1 MDEELRDWDLPIETE
16 KEGRQRNIPR
26 KNYRLVGQTFR
37 LALDF
42 GEKYVLSLLDEN
54 TVLWGELGTAPC
66 AYDYLCMR
74 ANEFVWMVTFMED
87 SKTNTT
93 VVIDTLNNL
102 TTVVWARGGVNKKTP
117 ELVMHE
123 FQFGAIEKPGVEVGT
138 QRHGFTDVLVGRK
151 IAWHYSPVVNI
162 THIYHTA
169 YSIRSSMNEQ
179 EPLPDTATPEQR
191 FEVEERE
198 QRWGAVFFEEPARYV
213 KINENLIMVAF
224 TEHNRNRVERGQG
237 RGDLIVL
244 VDTDR
249 VHDVGRTYGMQP
261 DGTGKMGLITASGW
275 FVDSDDP
282 MDTAESPYWI

>member
-138 QRHGFTDVLVGRK
+138 QRHGFTESNGQSMAMSLSFH
-151 IAWHYSPVVNI
+151 IIPLSSSP
-162 THIYHTA
+162 
-169 YSIRSSMNEQ
+169 
-179 EPLPDTATPEQR
+179 
-191 FEVEERE
+191 
-198 QRWGAVFFEEPARYV
+198 
-213 KINENLIMVAF
+213 
-224 TEHNRNRVERGQG
+224 
-237 RGDLIVL
+237 
-244 VDTDR
+244 
-249 VHDVGRTYGMQP
+249 
-261 DGTGKMGLITASGW
+261 
-275 FVDSDDP
+275 
-282 MDTAESPYWI
+282 